1 MNGPVVCYTLFART
15 QNIHIYTGILQDER
29 TKNQIDYIMNSK
41 RWRRSVID
49 AWTYRCAD
57 INNNH
62 ILLRAV
68 IYQELEISMN
78 SIKS

>member
-1 MNGPVVCYTLFART
+1 MGQLFAT
-15 QNIHIYTGILQDER
+15 HCSHAHKDIHIYTGILQDER

-68 IYQELEISMN
+68 IYQELEISKN